1 MIKRISLILMAALAL
16 FGTVQTS
23 QAVLT
28 AVDPGPYTAKY
39 GFFPTWYQDATAP
52 GVPPA
57 APPSSGV
64 LELCLS
70 QTVGPNGAMC
80 TLLPPPTGV
89 GFDPALPVVFPLNF
103 PDEAFYFSADTTITD
118 ATTGID
124 LTYVA
129 ALEAAFA
136 IGPVVDGDQITFARI
151 RLRVDVPVAGTY
163 IITHPYGTKTYNV
176 TIPGRR
182 AINDTVD
189 IGIGAPGNFTGA
201 LGGAIGP
208 FLTAATGLITVGTE
222 QFVGDPNILQTV
234 VGSPFGTNFV
244 RIQGPG
250 GINLT
255 TTQFTLMGK
264 LFDGKLATPLAV
276 DRSTYS
282 RTLTASQIDAFATS
296 TATATVSFQDG
307 LADVAATP
315 MLGDGAGKFYAQE
328 LDPLALPTHLIVT
341 ATDPTAV
348 PATTANTL
356 ASQLVDVV
364 KITRAVYAL
373 DTQTLTIVAASSDE
387 VSVPTLTALGFGD
400 LLVEPGNTLQ
410 SLIVTPPPNFE
421 PPATVTVKSSA
432 GGADT
437 EPVVIIPTAVNQ
449 APVAANDTAF
459 TAPGVAVT
467 INVLAN
473 DLDTDGPP
481 PLAINAF
488 DALGTS
494 GGAVV
499 QVGSQLQYTPPSP
512 VFTGTD
518 TFTYSAKDAAT
529 PTPAVSN
536 TATVSVHVAVN
547 QAPVAVNDTATTSQA
562 TPVLISVLAN
572 DTDPDG
578 PPPIA
583 INTFTQGTI
592 GAVVQVGS
600 QLRYTPFAGLVG
612 SDSFSYTAR
621 DGHGAVSNQAIVT
634 VTVTN
639 QLPVAN
645 PDAAST
651 PVNGAVIITVLGNDT
666 DPEGNLPLAVAS
678 VGAVVPPTAGSV
690 TNNGTSVTFN
700 AGATAGTATFTY
712 VASDSLGALSAPATV
727 TVTITPPPNLPPV
740 AVNDAATTNQ
750 ATPVTIN
757 VLANDSDPN
766 GNPITIAN
774 FTQPANGRVRL
785 AGTQLT
791 YTPPRGFSGVA
802 TFTYRIADS
811 LGALSNFATVRVTV
825 RATTITATATAR
837 ITGAAR
843 NRANWVVT
851 GSTTAPA
858 GTNINVRVR
867 TPGGIRNLGST
878 PVTAAGTFRLAVT
891 NSGAIPR
898 PNNPIATVLSV
909 PTGVS
914 INVPV
919 TVR

>member
-1 MIKRISLILMAALAL
+1 MLKRIFVILMAALAL

-28 AVDPGPYTAKY
+28 AVDPGPYNAKY
-39 GFFPTWYQDATAP
+39 GFFPTWYEDATAP

-57 APPSSGV
+57 VAPSSGV

-70 QTVGPNGAMC
+70 PAVGPNGQMC
-80 TLLPPPTGV
+80 TLLPPPPPAV
-89 GFDPALPVVFPLNF
+89 GFDPALPVVFPINF
-103 PDEAFYFSADTTITD
+103 PDEAFWFSADATIVGS
-118 ATTGID
+118 GID

-136 IGPVVDGDQITFARI
+136 AGDVVNGDQISFARI
-151 RLRVDVPVAGTY
+151 RIRVDVPVAGTY

-176 TIPGRR
+176 TTPGRR

-208 FLTAATGLITVGTE
+208 FLRAATGLITVGTE
-222 QFVGDPNILQTV
+222 QFIGDPNVLQAV
-234 VGSPFGTNFV
+234 VGSPFLTNFV

-250 GINLT
+250 GIDLT
-255 TTQFTLMGK
+255 TTQFFLMGK
-264 LFDGKLATPLAV
+264 LFDGKLATALAV

-296 TATATVSFQDG
+296 STSATVSFQDG
-307 LADVAATP
+307 LTDATSTP
-315 MLGDGAGKFYAQE
+315 MLGDGAGKFYAQG
-328 LDPLALPTHLIVT
+328 LDPTALPTHLIVT
-341 ATDPTAV
+341 ATEPSAL
-348 PATTANTL
+348 TTASTL
-356 ASQLVDVV
+356 ASPLVDVV

-400 LLVEPGNTLQ
+400 FLVDPGNTLQ

-488 DALGTS
+488 DVLGTS

-499 QVGSQLQYTPPSP
+499 QVGTQLQYTPPSP

-518 TFTYSAKDAAT
+518 TFTYTAKDAALV
-529 PTPAVSN
+529 PLVSN

-547 QAPVAVNDTATTSQA
+547 QAPVAVNDTATTGQA

-612 SDSFSYTAR
+612 TDSFSYTAR

-678 VGAVVPPTAGSV
+678 VGAVVPPTAGTV

-700 AGATAGTATFTY
+700 AAATAGTATFTY

-898 PNNPIATVLSV
+898 SNNPIATVLSV